1 MDSSIV
7 RKIAKARDYAE
18 QSDRIKILQCK
29 IEFQGKN
36 SAHQIEFDRGTWLCD
51 CNYFSSNQ
59 ICSHSMALEI
69 FMNDMLA
76 SQIEPADLLSEVE
89 EILRQAN

>member
-7 RKIAKARDYAE
+7 RKIAKAKDYAE
-18 QSDRIKILQCK
+18 QSNRIKILQCK
-29 IEFQGKN
+29 IEFHGEN
-36 SAHQIEFDRGTWLCD
+36 SNHQIEFDHGIWLCD

-69 FMNDMLA
+69 SMKDLLA
-76 SQIEPADLLSEVE
+76 SQMEPSDLISEVE
-89 EILRQAN
+89 EILRRAH